1 MKIIHLSLLIAVLAG
16 LAACASLDEDPTE
29 GWSAGKLYEEAKS
42 ALDSRNYQTAIDYY
56 TTLEARYPFGHY
68 AQQAQLEQAYAY
80 YKSEQ
85 PDSAIAAADRFIKL
99 HPQNQHV
106 DYAYYLKGLAHFSRT
121 KGYLDFIV
129 PSDPSQKDPTPL
141 LRAFDDFGYL
151 VRTYP
156 NSRYAPDAQQR
167 MIYLRNEL
175 AEYELGVADYY
186 MRRGAWVAAANR
198 AKYVVEHYQGA
209 ASMPEALK
217 TMIAAYRELGLDK
230 LADDA
235 MRILRLN
242 FPARAAE
249 LIAAGE

>member
-1 MKIIHLSLLIAVLAG
+1 MKIIQLSLLIALLAALG
-16 LAACASLDEDPTE
+16 ACASVDEDPTDD
-29 GWSAGKLYEEAKS
+29 WSAEQLYDEAKG
-42 ALDSRNYQTAIDYY
+42 ALDSRNYQTAIEYY

-99 HPQNQHV
+99 HPRNAHV
-106 DYAYYLKGLAHFSRT
+106 DYAYYLKGLASFGRT

-129 PSDPSQKDPTPL
+129 PSDPSAKDPSPL
-141 LRAFDDFGYL
+141 LRAFDDFGFL
-151 VRTYP
+151 VRNYP
-156 NSRYAPDAQQR
+156 NSRYAPDARQR

-186 MRRGAWVAAANR
+186 MRRGAWIAAANR
-198 AKYVVEHYQGA
+198 AKYVVEHYDGA
-209 ASMPEALK
+209 ASMPAALD
-217 TMIAAYRELGLDK
+217 TMIAAYRKLGLDQ

-235 MRILRLN
+235 TRVLQMN
-242 FPARAAE
+242 FPARADE
-249 LIAAGE
+249 LIAAGG